1 MTVPAEFPG
10 TSFSC
15 ISIFPNKYWFL
26 DLKPE
31 PEVLSRDNVSSWPLL
46 RILAR
51 PSPHVISKSLLKFPA
66 EATTDKIPTTITTLI
81 TRDFRKSIRI
91 VYGENRERESCLR
104 CAWKCCIHTHIYIYN
119 GEWRYEIWPRQALWV
134 ELLGKYWYFSYW
146 VDFLTIN

>member
-91 VYGENRERESCLR
+91 VYGENKERERAVCDVHGN
-104 CAWKCCIHTHIYIYN
+104 AAYTHIYIYIMEN
-119 GEWRYEIWPRQALWV
+119 GDMRYGQ
-134 ELLGKYWYFSYW
+134 GKHCG
-146 VDFLTIN
+146 